1 MNKLIVFFLL
11 LYLILPQCSIPN
23 ENNKISEGTI
33 FYKIAYYHP
42 QVLDV
47 PQELLPGIMVMKFNN
62 RYTNSTIEGFMG
74 LFAISILSDLKE
86 ANSITMLKVFD
97 KKYYYQGAVIASPD
111 HPENPGT
118 IKITLLDDEKIIAG
132 LKCKKAQVEYVNQE
146 KNPFSVYYTTE
157 IGPKNPNINTR
168 CCCHFD
174 CDWFFYD
181 NVGMAD
187 RADICTNTRRCVGG
201 NGRFHPYRLPPS
213 HSETGG
219 RSAGLH
225 PAHPPVCGQQ
235 RMATNRHRRGRPACQ
250 RTTNSR
256 HLPSS
261 PR

>member
-1 MNKLIVFFLL
+1 MKCFVWLMNKLIVFFLL

-157 IGPKNPNINTR
+157 IGPKNPNINTPY
-168 CCCHFD
+168 HALPGILMEFD
-174 CDWFFYD
+174 LSIGDLSMRMTADKFNTQSVSKKDF
-181 NVGMAD
+181 NVPENYKP
-187 RADICTNTRRCVGG
+187 I
-201 NGRFHPYRLPPS
+201 
-213 HSETGG
+213 SENKMKALIDT
-219 RSAGLH
+219 LL
-225 PAHPPVCGQQ
+225 
-235 RMATNRHRRGRPACQ
+235 N
-250 RTTNSR
+250 
-256 HLPSS
+256 
-261 PR
+261 